1 MLANLPY
8 ELQIALRY
16 TSAQRRSERNPMLSV
31 ISLIS
36 VSGIALGVAALIVVL
51 SVMNGFQKEVAARML
66 SMIPHIEVIDE
77 RGGLRNWEQT
87 LAQARGNP
95 AVSGGAPFVTLQ
107 GMLLYDETMR
117 PVAVQGILPAA
128 EKTVSSIADRIKDGK
143 LDDLQPGRFNIV
155 LGYELASKLGVK
167 VGDKLSLLVAPQG
180 GAATAW
186 TPRRQVF
193 TVTGTFNVG
202 HNDYD
207 SSVALAH
214 IDDARAVEQL
224 PLPSG
229 LRLSLHDLHQAPKV
243 AQQLSSSM
251 PPELM
256 FRDWTR
262 QNEVWFAALQS
273 QKRMM
278 FLILVLIIAVAAFNL
293 VSTLVMK
300 VNDKQAD
307 IAILRTLGAS
317 PRSIMAVF
325 MMQGALVGV
334 IGTAA
339 GVAAGV
345 LVAMNI
351 DMIMPVVEKLLGS
364 KLLSKEIY
372 FLSSVPSDPQWQ
384 DIVMIGGVSVALAFV
399 ATLYPSYGAAR
410 INPAESLR
418 YE

>member
-66 SMIPHIEVIDE
+66 SMVPHIEVMDE
-77 RGGLRNWEQT
+77 RGGLPDWEQT
-87 LAQARGNP
+87 LAQARRNP

-128 EKTVSSIADRIKDGK
+128 EKTVSGIAGRITGGT

-155 LGYELASKLGVK
+155 LGYALAGKLGVK
-167 VGDKLSLLVAPQG
+167 AGDKLSLLVAPQG
-180 GAATAW
+180 ASTTAW
-186 TPRRQVF
+186 APRRQVF

-207 SSVALAH
+207 STVALAH
-214 IDDARAVEQL
+214 IDDARSVEQL
-224 PLPSG
+224 ALPTG
-229 LRLSLHDLHQAPKV
+229 MRLSLHDLHQAPRV
-243 AQQLSSSM
+243 AQELSASM
-251 PPELM
+251 PQELM

-334 IGTAA
+334 IGTVA

-345 LVAMNI
+345 LVAMNVHV
-351 DMIMPVVEKLLGS
+351 IMPVVEKLMGS
-364 KLLSKEIY
+364 KLLSQEIY

-384 DIVMIGGVSVALAFV
+384 DIVMIAGVSVALSFV

>member
-8 ELQIALRY
+8 ECQIALRY

-36 VSGIALGVAALIVVL
+36 VSGIAIGVAALIVVL

-66 SMIPHIEVIDE
+66 SMIPHIEVVDE
-77 RGGLRNWEQT
+77 RGGLPNWEQT
-87 LAQARGNP
+87 LAQARTNP
-95 AVSGGAPFVTLQ
+95 AVSGGAPFVSLQ

-128 EKTVSSIADRIKDGK
+128 EKTVSSIGERIKDGK
-143 LDDLQPGRFNIV
+143 LEDLKAGSFNIV

-167 VGDKLSLLVAPQG
+167 PGAKLSLLVAPQG
-180 GAATAW
+180 GSSTAW

-193 TVTGTFNVG
+193 TVAGTFNVG

-207 SSVALAH
+207 SSVALVH
-214 IDDARAVEQL
+214 MDDARSVEQL
-224 PLPSG
+224 TLPSG

-243 AQQLSSSM
+243 ARELAESM
-251 PPELM
+251 PSQLM

-339 GVAAGV
+339 GVISGV
-345 LVAMNI
+345 LVAMNVGV
-351 DMIMPVVEKLLGS
+351 IMPVVEKLLGS
-364 KLLSKEIY
+364 KVLSKEIY
-372 FLSSVPSDPQWQ
+372 FLSTVPSDPQWQ
-384 DIVMIGGVSVALAFV
+384 DIVMIAGVAVALAFV